1 MQIVFALDTYD
12 DLFSDFD
19 IRGYEERALSKDFL
33 DELYV
38 RFRRHWDKSDLGL
51 VFLLPKALR
60 SPKDEKLIVGRL
72 RDFFVERRDHHAHD
86 DKQAKLKSLA
96 FVAIGLGLSMVA
108 SLFARHVNFLPLFN
122 DFLLIPSW
130 FFVWNGFDC
139 FLKREELG
147 RKKKYYLSLSACG
160 LAFRDLE
167 GKAGSREDARASRS

>member
-1 MQIVFALDTYD
+1 MEIVIALDNYD

-38 RFRRHWDKSDLGL
+38 RLRRHWEKSDLDI

-60 SPKDEKLIVGRL
+60 SPRDEKLIIGRL
-72 RDFFVERRDHHAHD
+72 RDFFVERKDHHAND
-86 DKQAKLKSLA
+86 DKKAKLKSLVY
-96 FVAIGLGLSMVA
+96 VAIGLGLSVAA
-108 SLFARHVNFLPLFN
+108 SLFARYVNFLPLFN

-130 FFVWNGFDC
+130 FFVWSGFDC
-139 FLKREELG
+139 FLKREEFG
-147 RKKKYYLSLSACG
+147 RKKKYYLALSACG

-167 GKAGSREDARASRS
+167 GKSAVSGRK